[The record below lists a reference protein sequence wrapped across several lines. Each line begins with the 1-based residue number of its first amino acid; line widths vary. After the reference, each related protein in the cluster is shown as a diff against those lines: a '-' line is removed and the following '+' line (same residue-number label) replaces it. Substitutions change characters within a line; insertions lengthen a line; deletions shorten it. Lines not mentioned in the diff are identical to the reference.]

1 MAADWKEAGRE
12 RGGEE
17 RGLPGLWQQNGASHR
32 PPVKDP
38 VCWLPSLARSA
49 VAGCMGGMARAPGG
63 RMSRAEK
70 GRSTSPR
77 APCRAPGAP
86 LQGAQ
91 SAGQGP
97 SLITASP
104 GSSGERDKAP
114 AFHRRPAPGVGL
126 GRPCSGIWPLA
137 WPSTGVQQWGGSPRS
152 RLFTL
157 LWAPSRS
164 FPESLLP
171 ADLCLHSGRAQ
182 EGEEKGRKER
192 G

>member
-1 MAADWKEAGRE
+1 MEGSGEGEGGRVERAPWPAAAEW
-12 RGGEE
+12 GEPRAPSE
-17 RGLPGLWQQNGASHR
+17 GSCVLASLPGTVSRGWAHGWHGPCSWW
-32 PPVKDP
+32 KDEQ
-38 VCWLPSLARSA
+38 
-49 VAGCMGGMARAPGG
+49 
-63 RMSRAEK
+63 SRE

-77 APCRAPGAP
+77 APCRAPGWGQP

-97 SLITASP
+97 SLVTASP
-104 GSSGERDKAP
+104 GSSGERDQAP

-126 GRPCSGIWPLA
+126 GWPCSGTWPLA
-137 WPSTGVQQWGGSPRS
+137 WPSTGVQQRGASPRS

-157 LWAPSRS
+157 LWAPSPS
-164 FPESLLP
+164 FPESRLL
-171 ADLCLHSGRAQ
+171 ADPCLHSGRAQ